1 MYTGILNHVAISLTS
16 HERYLNTPT
25 IRIVRAG
32 GRADRNRKEA
42 PEIMSMWEPFTARA
56 RQCIVLA
63 QGEAQRLGCG
73 YIGTEHILLGILK
86 HGDNDGALSLNAF
99 GVTYETAS
107 AEVALILGKRDPVQA
122 QEMVFE
128 PQAKRV
134 IELAF
139 EEARRL
145 SHDYIGTEHLTLA
158 LMREDDGVAARV
170 ITTVGRGNHPTPLV
184 AIRNDLLAR
193 EPSEKREPK
202 PEPKPEPSGFRC
214 PHCGKRIAVA
224 RAE

>member
-1 MYTGILNHVAISLTS
+1 LPNYSEEICTFN
-16 HERYLNTPT
+16 
-25 IRIVRAG
+25 
-32 GRADRNRKEA
+32 KEA
-42 PEIMSMWEPFTARA
+42 PNLMSMWEPFTARA

-63 QGEAQRLGCG
+63 QEEAQRLGCG

-86 HGDNDGALSLNAF
+86 HGDNDGALSLNAY

-107 AEVALILGKRDPVQA
+107 AEVALILGKRDPVRN

-139 EEARRL
+139 EEARIL
-145 SHDYIGTEHLTLA
+145 SHNYIGAVHLTLG
-158 LMREDDGVAARV
+158 LLREDQGVAARV
-170 ITTVGRGNHPTPLV
+170 IATLGRGDHATPFV

-193 EPSEKREPK
+193 EPSEKPEK
-202 PEPKPEPSGFRC
+202 PEPKPDPSSTRC
-214 PHCGKRIAVA
+214 PHCGKRITVV